1 MLTDG
6 KKEEISREVFDI
18 LVESKGKRFSE
29 MAEILAAKYSGEELF
44 LAGFISGAF
53 SVVNDMHDK
62 GMNVPDVLK
71 KLMSKR
77 GGSWQ

>member
-1 MLTDG
+1 VLAD
-6 KKEEISREVFDI
+6 KRKQEIMIEVTDI

-53 SVVNDMHDK
+53 SIVNDMHDK
-62 GMNVPDVLK
+62 GMNVPNVLN
-71 KLMSKR
+71 KLMGK
-77 GGSWQ
+77 GGTWE